1 MRMVYDT
8 LIIGGGPCGYTA
20 ALYAGRAD
28 LKILVLEKGTAG
40 GQMSTT
46 DHIDNYPGFPD
57 GTDGYSLASA
67 MERQAA
73 RFGAQTVQAEV
84 QKVQLDGP
92 VKTVTAGGKDYC
104 ARTVIVAAGASPREL
119 GFEEERRLRGK
130 GVSYCATCDGVFYRG
145 KTVAVVGGGD
155 TAAVDALFLT
165 RFCEKVYVVH
175 RRDALRAAKEY
186 QKRLFA
192 NEKVELIWD
201 SVVERILAD
210 GNVTGLRLRNKKT
223 GEIRELPCQGVFIA
237 IGSVPNTAFLEG
249 QLPLDEE
256 GYVMAGED
264 TATPLAGVFAAGDI
278 RRKAFRQIVT
288 AVSDGATAAK
298 MAEESLM
305 HLRS

>member
-1 MRMVYDT
+1 
-8 LIIGGGPCGYTA
+8 
-20 ALYAGRAD
+20 
-28 LKILVLEKGTAG
+28 
-40 GQMSTT
+40 
-46 DHIDNYPGFPD
+46 
-57 GTDGYSLASA
+57 

-92 VKTVTAGGKDYC
+92 VKTVTAGGRDYC

-119 GFEEERRLRGK
+119 GFEEEQRLRGK

-210 GNVTGLRLRNKKT
+210 GNVTGLQLHNKKT

-256 GYVMAGED
+256 GYVLAGED
-264 TATPLAGVFAAGDI
+264 TVTPIAGVFAAGDI

>member
-1 MRMVYDT
+1 MVYDT

-28 LKILVLEKGTAG
+28 LKTLVLEKGTAG

-57 GTDGYSLASA
+57 GIDGYSLSAA

-73 RFGAQTVQAEV
+73 RFGAETVQTEV
-84 QKVQLDGP
+84 QKVQLTGP
-92 VKTVTAGGKDYC
+92 VKTVTAGGNEYS
-104 ARTVIVAAGASPREL
+104 ARTVIIAAGASPREL

-165 RFCEKVYVVH
+165 RFCQKVYVVH
-175 RRDALRAAKEY
+175 RRDTLRAAKEY

-192 NEKVELIWD
+192 NEKVELVWD

-210 GNVTGLRLRNKKT
+210 DNVTGLRLHNKKT

-256 GYVMAGED
+256 DYVLAGED

-288 AVSDGATAAK
+288 AVSDGAMAAK
-298 MAEESLM
+298 MAEEFLM
-305 HLRS
+305 DLRS

>member
-1 MRMVYDT
+1 MVYDT
-8 LIIGGGPCGYTA
+8 LIVGGGPCGYTA
-20 ALYAGRAD
+20 ALYAGRAA
-28 LKILVLEKGTAG
+28 LKTLVLEKGTAG

-57 GTDGYSLASA
+57 GIDGYSLSAA

-73 RFGAQTVQAEV
+73 RFSAETVQTEV
-84 QKVQLDGP
+84 QKVQLTGP
-92 VKTVTAGGKDYC
+92 VKTVTAGGKEYS
-104 ARTVIVAAGASPREL
+104 ARTVIIAAGASPREL

-165 RFCEKVYVVH
+165 RFCQKVYVVH
-175 RRDALRAAKEY
+175 RRDTLRAAKEY
-186 QKRLFA
+186 QKRIFA
-192 NEKVELIWD
+192 NEKVELVWD

-210 GNVTGLRLRNKKT
+210 DNVTGLQLRNKKT

-256 GYVMAGED
+256 GYVLAGED

-288 AVSDGATAAK
+288 AVSDGAMAAK

-305 HLRS
+305 DLRS

>member
-1 MRMVYDT
+1 MVYDT

-28 LKILVLEKGTAG
+28 LKTLVLEKGTAG